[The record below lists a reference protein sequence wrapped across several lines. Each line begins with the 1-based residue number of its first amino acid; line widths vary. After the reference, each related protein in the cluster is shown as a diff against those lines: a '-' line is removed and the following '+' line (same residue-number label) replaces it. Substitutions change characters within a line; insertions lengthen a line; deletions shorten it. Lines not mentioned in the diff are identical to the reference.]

1 MKKTKL
7 LSIIACISITL
18 TSCTAFTNGNVKTE
32 TDNLE
37 QSSTYTSQLNGVWNA
52 VLSDGT
58 DLSFGIDSDNEKI
71 YLNSQKEKCKNFG
84 LHRVDFED
92 GKLHVQIPRKGS
104 YLRFELSL
112 KDDELKGTCKYL
124 NDSEDVTF
132 EKMTDRF
139 LIGNMETADN
149 YYSFSELQNFIKTN
163 SDYYK
168 EDNLEYTFNYTLNN
182 KSECED
188 IINEYKLDDVT
199 KNKKDVELMIALMNW
214 ECGIINHV
222 PDCNLEK
229 EDLQSMINYGTQNG
243 LNCLRLSQVLSQLLR
258 AYGVKAT
265 IIGCRPY
272 NNVYADSHVVVNA
285 YSEEL
290 KQWVMLDPTHCLILK
305 DESGKYVNVQSLR
318 NNIASNVKMIRNENC
333 GHNHEKMTD
342 EGFKEYLEYMAK
354 NSCYYWKMQ
363 NNSGNDTYDKNNV
376 KINLESTNYEAPGDY
391 SEECKI
397 IITSDDKKFW
407 E

>member
-1 MKKTKL
+1 M
-7 LSIIACISITL
+7 
-18 TSCTAFTNGNVKTE
+18 V
-32 TDNLE
+32 
-37 QSSTYTSQLNGVWNA
+37 
-52 VLSDGT
+52 
-58 DLSFGIDSDNEKI
+58 
-71 YLNSQKEKCKNFG
+71 
-84 LHRVDFED
+84 
-92 GKLHVQIPRKGS
+92 
-104 YLRFELSL
+104 
-112 KDDELKGTCKYL
+112 
-124 NDSEDVTF
+124 
-132 EKMTDRF
+132 
-139 LIGNMETADN
+139 
-149 YYSFSELQNFIKTN
+149 
-163 SDYYK
+163 
-168 EDNLEYTFNYTLNN
+168 
-182 KSECED
+182 
-188 IINEYKLDDVT
+188 
-199 KNKKDVELMIALMNW
+199 
-214 ECGIINHV
+214 
-222 PDCNLEK
+222 
-229 EDLQSMINYGTQNG
+229 
-243 LNCLRLSQVLSQLLR
+243 NCLRLSQVLSQLLR